1 MTEYTRFIDT
11 IRRALQKEGYTARQL
26 ALEVRVDPSYI
37 SRVLAGERNP
47 PSARVVEKIA
57 HVLHLDPDELVI
69 EAGRFSGFLR
79 ASGPL
84 TDEDLKALRRVS
96 ERIRQRHRETKLRKE
111 K

>member
-1 MTEYTRFIDT
+1 MTEYTRFIET
-11 IRRALQKEGYTARQL
+11 IRRALRKEGYTARQL
-26 ALEVRVDPSYI
+26 ALKVRVDPSYI

-57 HVLHLDPDELVI
+57 HVLHLDPNQLVI

-84 TDEDLKALRRVS
+84 TDEDLRKPERVS
-96 ERIRQRHRETKLRKE
+96 FRFAGL
-111 K
+111 